1 MIYIVISHVVYF
13 ISNTESETSH
23 DAFRIKKKKKKLKNN
38 TPEWFYCLH

>member
-23 DAFRIKKKKKKLKNN
+23 DAFRIKKTKKKLIIKNN
-38 TPEWFYCLH
+38 TPEW